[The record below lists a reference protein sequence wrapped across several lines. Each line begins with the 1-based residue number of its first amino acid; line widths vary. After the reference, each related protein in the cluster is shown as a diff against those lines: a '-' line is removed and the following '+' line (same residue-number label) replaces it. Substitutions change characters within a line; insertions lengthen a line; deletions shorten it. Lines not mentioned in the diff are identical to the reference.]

1 MARAR
6 STAKKPAKK
15 SGVFTL
21 PTEEDLAAAAAD
33 RAAMTIA
40 NDYHPGRVQ
49 GLDYEKWASAFV
61 DLSEEEH
68 NPQRVARNRQ
78 RLRRKGY
85 ALLSG
90 EPVVD
95 GFESAEV
102 WVKSRAQYN
111 KDRLA
116 RIERIRE
123 LQRAG
128 VMSDTALL
136 KAEIRGPYGTSH
148 A

>member
-21 PTEEDLAAAAAD
+21 PSADDLAAAAAD

-90 EPVVD
+90 EP
-95 GFESAEV
+95 
-102 WVKSRAQYN
+102 
-111 KDRLA
+111 
-116 RIERIRE
+116 
-123 LQRAG
+123 
-128 VMSDTALL
+128 
-136 KAEIRGPYGTSH
+136 
-148 A
+148 